1 MNRIRSKVQE
11 DCGYEVIILTTNISN
26 GNKMISELI
35 DPLPS
40 IPISSNE

>member
-11 DCGYEVIILTTNISN
+11 DCGCEVIILTTNISN